1 MIKLNLPKAQ
11 GLFVTGT
18 DTGIGK
24 TLIAGAIARFFAASG
39 KRVGVFKPVAS
50 GCTKTREGLISEDAE
65 FLAYCASSE
74 FPLSVVNPVTFE
86 LPAAPILCEQAENR
100 KVDFEQ
106 IASTYKYICE
116 NSDVVIVEGIGG
128 IRVPIS
134 KDIDVL
140 DLAGEFALPVVIVSR
155 PDLGTINHTLLTID
169 AVRDAGLTLA
179 GIVINGYDETKAE
192 LAEKTGSEII
202 ASCRN
207 VKILTV
213 VPYDPAANVKEG
225 IIGEQVTDA
234 MADVDWNKLIQ
245 N

>member
-24 TLIAGAIARFFAASG
+24 TLIAGAIAQFFVASG
-39 KRVGVFKPVAS
+39 KRVAVFKPVAS
-50 GCTKTREGLISEDAE
+50 GCRKTREGLISEDAE
-65 FLAYCASSE
+65 FLAYCANSE
-74 FPLSVVNPVTFE
+74 FPLSVINPVTFE
-86 LPAAPILCEQAENR
+86 LPAAPILCEQVEGR

-106 IASTYKYICE
+106 IGSTYKYICE

-134 KDIDVL
+134 KDVDVL
-140 DLAGEFALPVVIVSR
+140 DLTKAFDLPVIIVAR

-179 GIVINGYDETKAE
+179 GIVINRYDESKAE
-192 LAEKTGSEII
+192 LAEKTAPEII
-202 ASCRN
+202 AQCRD

-213 VPYDPAANVKEG
+213 APYDPAANVKEG
-225 IIGEQVTDA
+225 VIGEQIADA
-234 MADVDWNKLIQ
+234 MSSVDWNEMI
-245 N
+245 